1 MTQKDS
7 LATRRL
13 VVNRLGIFIL
23 LLGVVN
29 RFGQILAR
37 RFNGRRHQKLSAD
50 PPGTSL
56 PYGAAAH
63 GPRSTWKKCTCSKP
77 SPKKRFAKNQQKAL
91 GEGAGERPAARPF
104 PIPFEVPH
112 ERLN

>member
-37 RFNGRRHQKLSAD
+37 RFNGRRPQKLSAD
-50 PPGTSL
+50 PRGKSL
-56 PYGAAAH
+56 SYWAAPH
-63 GPRSTWKKCTCSKP
+63 RPDQNGKKAPFRNRGRKSDLLKNKKKG
-77 SPKKRFAKNQQKAL
+77 SGKVPKR
-91 GEGAGERPAARPF
+91 AG
-104 PIPFEVPH
+104 
-112 ERLN
+112 